1 MRIKFTLIL
10 LLFALSLTAQPKHPA
25 WSDSWLKRDKAMHT
39 ACSASISMLATLSAN
54 DYKIKSP
61 ELWGIGVS
69 LAVGI
74 GKEFLVDGSPDAYD
88 LTAEIFG
95 AFVGVAIIKAG
106 KLLRNEIQKKVHIGK

>member
-1 MRIKFTLIL
+1 
-10 LLFALSLTAQPKHPA
+10 
-25 WSDSWLKRDKAMHT
+25 MHT

-88 LTAEIFG
+88 LTADIVV
-95 AFVGVAIIKAG
+95 AFTGIAIIKAG
-106 KLLRNEIQKKVHIGK
+106 KLLRNEVRKRVHIGK